1 MKKVTVISVV
11 RNLVKEKRI
20 NYFKKM
26 VKSVQCQTYEN
37 IEHIVVDGMSDDG
50 TSDLLKKYQDN
61 GLITYYK
68 QKDNGPYDAMNK
80 AIQKYAGEYVV
91 LLHSDDYLFDK
102 NAIEMQMKYLEMT
115 DSDYVTGDTVFV
127 NKYNNQVFPYLG
139 IAHNY
144 DKSYYFLKGDNTP
157 VFWMETSFNHEGML
171 FKKSVFETVGY
182 FSDEQHYGTSTDFK
196 FEFDLIL
203 KDLKHVHV
211 PYNFLCFRT
220 GGVSSKPDPRFY
232 NILKYMYSKFYF
244 REVSDITEY
253 DRLRQKPDDLFVFG
267 LKNWLLSLKLKNF
280 DYKKCFDFLDLM
292 LEKQN
297 NPILCN
303 EHTSKEAPYKE
314 IFTKFYRLLGLPL
327 MKIKTD
333 KKGNENFKLFF
344 LFPILKIKH
353 DSKGG
358 KTFKL
363 FSFLPL
369 FRIKKKL
376 GAIK

>member
-1 MKKVTVISVV
+1 MKKITVISVV
-11 RNLVKEKRI
+11 RNLVKAGRVD
-20 NYFKKM
+20 YFKKM
-26 VKSVQCQTYEN
+26 VESVQCQTYEN

-50 TSDLLKKYQDN
+50 TSDLLIKYQSD
-61 GLITYYK
+61 GLITYYE
-68 QKDNGPYDAMNK
+68 QKDDGPYDAVNK

-115 DSDYVTGDTVFV
+115 DSDYVTGNTIFID
-127 NKYNNQVFPYLG
+127 NRNNQVFPYPG
-139 IAHNY
+139 IANNY
-144 DKSYYFLKGDNTP
+144 DTDFYFLKGDNTP
-157 VFWMETSFNHEGML
+157 VFWIETSYNHEGML

-182 FSDEQHYGTSTDFK
+182 FSDEKYYGTSTDFK

-203 KDLKHVHV
+203 KDLKHVHI
-211 PYNFLCFRT
+211 PYNFLCFRI
-220 GGVSSKPDPRFY
+220 GGASSSPDLRFY

-253 DRLRQKPDDLFVFG
+253 DRLRQKPDKLFVFG

-280 DYKKCFDFLDLM
+280 DYEKCFDFLNIM
-292 LEKQN
+292 IEKQKNINNIENKSSYQNN
-297 NPILCN
+297 NPFFRESNLF
-303 EHTSKEAPYKE
+303 SVS
-314 IFTKFYRLLGLPL
+314 FLGFPL

-333 KKGNENFKLFF
+333 TNGNKHFKLFF

-358 KTFKL
+358 KTYKL
-363 FSFLPL
+363 FSFLPVL
-369 FRIKKKL
+369 KIRKK
-376 GAIK
+376 